1 MQTAPT
7 VTLEEVNSAIDTI
20 RTCGQLEQLVLACQT
35 LEHAAEFQMF
45 AGRFGRKCARDEELW
60 IFNKVAETGVDAML
74 ECASLLAIGEAAAK
88 VCGSCLYNLIE
99 LYDGEDRV
107 CELKH
112 RWAKAGMAEFLVQRM
127 RDSHNHEETL
137 LAMLCRNNEEAKR
150 RSASARVL
158 DLIPKPP
165 NHQEEL
171 KEYFDTPP
179 GVEGGRDYFVSL
191 HTMLLE
197 YDNRELPKPPP
208 PASREASQLLQR
220 LGELRI
226 DAPCL
231 CPQQQVVVS
240 GLNARKDLNGL
251 RGRILGPQAD
261 GGRWPVQV
269 YMIRG
274 GFEQVRMK
282 SSNLEVY
289 MQPIFELLD
298 DDTLEILLL
307 RSPPATTAQLLCCAR
322 STARLALWTWNTR
335 FRRLSPQWEKFARRQ
350 LSHLESAEQWR
361 EKYAQALSRERKANA
376 LLAAEPNPKNLRGI
390 NVCEEYAT
398 LRAILDSPAQV
409 RPEMSTYEGFLG
421 QFKQTSTALG
431 AALFQKGG
439 RDLMVAFHESYVHEP
454 LARRTMDYA
463 WACVDGAGWDY

>member
-7 VTLEEVNSAIDTI
+7 VTMEEVSSAIDAI
-20 RTCGQLEQLVLACQT
+20 RTCGQLEQLRLACRT
-35 LEHAAEFQMF
+35 LEDAAEFQTF
-45 AGRFGRKCARDEELW
+45 SGRFGRKCALDEELR
-60 IFNKVAETGVDAML
+60 IFNEVAETGVDAIL
-74 ECASLLAIGEAAAK
+74 ECASLLAIGEAAAE
-88 VCGSCLYNLIE
+88 VFGSCLNNLMD
-99 LYDGEDRV
+99 LYDGERRV

-112 RWAKAGMAEFLVQRM
+112 RWAKAGMAEFLVQGM
-127 RDSHNHEETL
+127 RDGHNNEEL
-137 LAMLCRNNEEAKR
+137 LTELCRNNEEAKR

-165 NHQEEL
+165 NHHEEL
-171 KEYFDTPP
+171 EEYLD
-179 GVEGGRDYFVSL
+179 GGFGAAQGGDFFVSL

-208 PASREASQLLQR
+208 PASHEPSQLLQR
-220 LGELRI
+220 LGEVRI

-231 CPQQQVVVS
+231 CPQKQVVVS

-261 GGRWPVQV
+261 GCRWPVQV
-269 YMIRG
+269 YMIGG

-282 SSNLEVY
+282 SSNLEVHAA
-289 MQPIFELLD
+289 PIFELLD

-307 RSPPATTAQLLCCAR
+307 RSPPAATAQLLCCAC

-335 FRRLSPQWEKFARRQ
+335 FRRLSPQWEKLARRQ
-350 LSHLESAEQWR
+350 LSHMESAEQWR
-361 EKYAQALSRERKANA
+361 EKYAQALSTERKANA
-376 LLAAEPNPKNLRGI
+376 LLAAEPTPKSLRGI

-409 RPEMSTYEGFLG
+409 RPEMGTYEGFLG

-439 RDLMVAFHESYVHEP
+439 RDLMVAFLESYVHEA
-454 LARRTMDYA
+454 LARRTMDCA
-463 WACVDGAGWDY
+463 WADVDGAGWDD